1 MQVPQGFA
9 THAQPMP
16 GGMYPQ
22 GPQPMGNDQVTVT
35 YTQPIASGHLPG
47 LNTQAIPNNQFMGGM
62 HPQPFQGGQM
72 GMLPQTM
79 QAGPMYPQQ
88 MYSNQMAGYGYGYG
102 YGQPQNT
109 QFLEQRMYGLSVR
122 DDIGLRNS
130 SNQASPSSYFPPM
143 KPKRP
148 EDNLFGDL
156 VNMAKV
162 KQAKPTSSRSDS
174 M

>member
-1 MQVPQGFA
+1 MQLPQGFA

-22 GPQPMGNDQVTVT
+22 GPQPMGNDQAAVM
-35 YTQPIASGHLPG
+35 YNQSIATGQLPG
-47 LNTQAIPNNQFMGGM
+47 LIPNNQFMGP
-62 HPQPFQGGQM
+62 HPQQIQVGQM
-72 GMLPQTM
+72 GMLPQPM
-79 QAGPMYPQQ
+79 QAGPMSPMYPQQ
-88 MYSNQMAGYGYGYG
+88 MYANQMAGYGYGYG
-102 YGQPQNT
+102 QQPNT

-130 SNQASPSSYFPPM
+130 SYQGSTSSYVPPM
-143 KPKRP
+143 KPKRQ

-156 VNMAKV
+156 VSMAKV
-162 KQAKPTSSRSDS
+162 KQSKPTSGRSDS